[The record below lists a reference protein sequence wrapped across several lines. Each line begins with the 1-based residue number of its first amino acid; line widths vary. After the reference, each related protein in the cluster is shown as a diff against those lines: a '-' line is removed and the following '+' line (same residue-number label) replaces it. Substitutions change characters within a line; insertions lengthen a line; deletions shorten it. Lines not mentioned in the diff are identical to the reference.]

1 MLSSFVQVGLGSIY
15 MMSYFNLAGRILFTG
30 TFSAPV
36 RYFIIFFD
44 ICGRSK
50 EGNYL
55 LQERTAKHRVTVI
68 FLGAAA
74 FCGVFSGWNASQ
86 ARKM

>member
-15 MMSYFNLAGRILFTG
+15 MMSYFNLAGRILLTG

-36 RYFIIFFD
+36 RYFIIFLD
-44 ICGRSK
+44 ICVRSK

-55 LQERTAKHRVTVI
+55 LQERTSKYRATVI

-74 FCGVFSGWNASQ
+74 FCGVFSGWNANRD
-86 ARKM
+86 RKM